1 MKFSQL
7 AVSAF
12 LASSALAIPV
22 ADPDVVT
29 VIETAQD
36 IDYVTDIQNVY
47 VTVNA
52 GQESSVAPVPSPDA
66 AAAANQDQVV
76 VTVTADPSAASP
88 TSDSDVT
95 YVEATVYVDQNGNP
109 VTPDANSP
117 APASSTAT
125 PLSFYTYRHTHSSV
139 ESSVEP
145 APTPSSTSDNAVVTV
160 IISDNSVSDSTP
172 VTSTTE
178 EVPTSTTEEVPT
190 PTTSTVEEIS
200 TPSPSPTQDSQ
211 PENVQDSAAS
221 VSDSSSNQLDSFASG
236 CTDLHNSLRAKHSA
250 PPLTWNSTLAD
261 YAKNYLSNQNC
272 VFEHSGGPYGENL
285 AMGYPSAENAIQGWY
300 DEIKSY
306 DFSSGQFSLS
316 TGHFTQVVW
325 KDTTQVGCHLYDCGS
340 GKGGFLACEYYP
352 AGNVIGYFLE
362 NVIA

>member
-12 LASSALAIPV
+12 LASSAFAIPV

-36 IDYVTDIQNVY
+36 VDYVTAVQNVY
-47 VTVNA
+47 VTVVA
-52 GQESSVAPVPSPDA
+52 GQESSVAPVPSPDT
-66 AAAANQDQVV
+66 AAANQGQDV

-88 TSDSDVT
+88 TSNGDVA

-109 VTPDANSP
+109 VTPNVNSP
-117 APASSTAT
+117 APASSTIS

-145 APTPSSTSDNAVVTV
+145 APTSSSTSNDAVVTTSV
-160 IISDNSVSDSTP
+160 IADSVSDSTP
-172 VTSTTE
+172 VTSTIE
-178 EVPTSTTEEVPT
+178 EAPT

-200 TPSPSPTQDSQ
+200 TSTPSPTQDSQ
-211 PENVQDSAAS
+211 TENVQDSAAA
-221 VSDSSSNQLDSFASG
+221 VSDSSSSQLDSFASG

-272 VFEHSGGPYGENL
+272 VFAHSGGPYGENL
-285 AMGYPSAENAIQGWY
+285 AIGYPSAENAIQGWY
-300 DEIKSY
+300 DEIKDY
-306 DFSSGQFSLS
+306 DFSSGQFSMS

-340 GKGGFLACEYYP
+340 GRGGFLACEYYP
-352 AGNVIGYFLE
+352 AGNIIGYFLE